1 MFRFLLGT
9 DVNDQTSRGS
19 RALRDLDLFVVL
31 DISDVTRLGNIAESV
46 RALTVPKIVIDHHI
60 ASDDPAGTMGV
71 SDTTACATAEL
82 VYDIATVLGWEITP
96 PMAQSLYTGMLTDTG
111 GFRFSNTSPRCLAIA
126 AQLLALG
133 VDPEE
138 MYALI
143 YASAPA
149 GRVRLMAE
157 VLGTLQLD
165 AAHGLTWLSMQ
176 SDALDKYEVKA
187 EDLDGIVEHARSIAG
202 TRMALL
208 FRDLGHGKVKVSF
221 RSIGTTDVNKF
232 ARQFGGGGHARASGA
247 LIAGE
252 LSDVRDRVVAA
263 AQQFLT

>member
-1 MFRFLLGT
+1 
-9 DVNDQTSRGS
+9 
-19 RALRDLDLFVVL
+19 
-31 DISDVTRLGNIAESV
+31 
-46 RALTVPKIVIDHHI
+46 
-60 ASDDPAGTMGV
+60 
-71 SDTTACATAEL
+71 
-82 VYDIATVLGWEITP
+82 
-96 PMAQSLYTGMLTDTG
+96 
-111 GFRFSNTSPRCLAIA
+111 
-126 AQLLALG
+126 
-133 VDPEE
+133 
-138 MYALI
+138 
-143 YASAPA
+143 
-149 GRVRLMAE
+149 
-157 VLGTLQLD
+157 
-165 AAHGLTWLSMQ
+165 MQ

-252 LSDVRDRVVAA
+252 LSDVRDRVVAD